1 MKVLQVEDIEKSK
14 KRKKILKGLSFSV
27 GEREIV
33 GLLGPN
39 GSGKSTT
46 IKCISGLYRTDR
58 GRIRICGNDIK
69 SNRLEAL
76 KQIGIAMEVPALYP
90 ELSGI
95 QNLRMAATA
104 RKVPKERVE
113 ELAVFTDLG
122 DRLLDRTGT
131 YSMGMKMRLN
141 LAIAIVDQ
149 PKLVILD
156 EPTNGLDPEAVF
168 RLRREIEE
176 IRQRG
181 SAVLI
186 SSHQLSEMEKIA
198 DRIVAIDDGIV
209 CFDGKLDDLSGRF
222 ENLEEFTK
230 ICMEQIRMKAFLQN
244 EIQLFFSRKNY
255 LVWIVGAL
263 AVVFAYRFYYV
274 TQYENYAQTVLEEL
288 EENAKD
294 ITIWESEYQRQCM
307 ELWGDN
313 SAEKF
318 AHASLL
324 LNAWKQYEQT
334 NIRLRYYWE
343 QAWDENGIRRTVL
356 EEDENLIAI
365 EELGE
370 EVEYTGIFRGSVA
383 DWRARMLL
391 HKAYQ
396 QSGTEEPVCPVVPQ
410 AAWLWKEAFSGNSVL
425 FLIFTVLIILLHFDA
440 WANEFE
446 YATCY
451 RLYILPIKKEWLY
464 LERFFVRVLVSVVCV
479 GSAAGILFLLGTARY
494 GTGGQMLLVIS
505 EQGTQTVISIW
516 SLVREE
522 ILGMLLYIVFLT
534 AAVLLISFIVKT
546 KMNALMICAAFC
558 MTGIVQTT
566 ASDGTGKGIV
576 EWLPQLSA
584 LTLLM
589 LLAGCILIRIR
600 ED

>member
-27 GEREIV
+27 DEQEIV

-131 YSMGMKMRLN
+131 YSMG
-141 LAIAIVDQ
+141 IAIVDQ

-222 ENLEEFTK
+222 ENLEEFYK
-230 ICMEQIRMKAFLQN
+230 NLYGADKN
-244 EIQLFFSRKNY
+244 ESI
-255 LVWIVGAL
+255 
-263 AVVFAYRFYYV
+263 FA
-274 TQYENYAQTVLEEL
+274 
-288 EENAKD
+288 K
-294 ITIWESEYQRQCM
+294 
-307 ELWGDN
+307 
-313 SAEKF
+313 
-318 AHASLL
+318 
-324 LNAWKQYEQT
+324 
-334 NIRLRYYWE
+334 
-343 QAWDENGIRRTVL
+343 
-356 EEDENLIAI
+356 
-365 EELGE
+365 
-370 EVEYTGIFRGSVA
+370 
-383 DWRARMLL
+383 
-391 HKAYQ
+391 
-396 QSGTEEPVCPVVPQ
+396 
-410 AAWLWKEAFSGNSVL
+410 
-425 FLIFTVLIILLHFDA
+425 
-440 WANEFE
+440 
-446 YATCY
+446 
-451 RLYILPIKKEWLY
+451 
-464 LERFFVRVLVSVVCV
+464 
-479 GSAAGILFLLGTARY
+479 
-494 GTGGQMLLVIS
+494 
-505 EQGTQTVISIW
+505 
-516 SLVREE
+516 
-522 ILGMLLYIVFLT
+522 
-534 AAVLLISFIVKT
+534 
-546 KMNALMICAAFC
+546 
-558 MTGIVQTT
+558 
-566 ASDGTGKGIV
+566 
-576 EWLPQLSA
+576 
-584 LTLLM
+584 
-589 LLAGCILIRIR
+589 
-600 ED
+600 

>member
-27 GEREIV
+27 GEQEIV

-209 CFDGKLDDLSGRF
+209 CFDGKLDDLSDRF
-222 ENLEEFTK
+222 ENLEEFYK
-230 ICMEQIRMKAFLQN
+230 NLYGADKN
-244 EIQLFFSRKNY
+244 ESI
-255 LVWIVGAL
+255 
-263 AVVFAYRFYYV
+263 FA
-274 TQYENYAQTVLEEL
+274 
-288 EENAKD
+288 K
-294 ITIWESEYQRQCM
+294 
-307 ELWGDN
+307 
-313 SAEKF
+313 
-318 AHASLL
+318 
-324 LNAWKQYEQT
+324 
-334 NIRLRYYWE
+334 
-343 QAWDENGIRRTVL
+343 
-356 EEDENLIAI
+356 
-365 EELGE
+365 
-370 EVEYTGIFRGSVA
+370 
-383 DWRARMLL
+383 
-391 HKAYQ
+391 
-396 QSGTEEPVCPVVPQ
+396 
-410 AAWLWKEAFSGNSVL
+410 
-425 FLIFTVLIILLHFDA
+425 
-440 WANEFE
+440 
-446 YATCY
+446 
-451 RLYILPIKKEWLY
+451 
-464 LERFFVRVLVSVVCV
+464 
-479 GSAAGILFLLGTARY
+479 
-494 GTGGQMLLVIS
+494 
-505 EQGTQTVISIW
+505 
-516 SLVREE
+516 
-522 ILGMLLYIVFLT
+522 
-534 AAVLLISFIVKT
+534 
-546 KMNALMICAAFC
+546 
-558 MTGIVQTT
+558 
-566 ASDGTGKGIV
+566 
-576 EWLPQLSA
+576 
-584 LTLLM
+584 
-589 LLAGCILIRIR
+589 
-600 ED
+600 

>member
-27 GEREIV
+27 DEQEIV

-186 SSHQLSEMEKIA
+186 SSHQLSEVEKIA
-198 DRIVAIDDGIV
+198 D
-209 CFDGKLDDLSGRF
+209 
-222 ENLEEFTK
+222 
-230 ICMEQIRMKAFLQN
+230 
-244 EIQLFFSRKNY
+244 
-255 LVWIVGAL
+255 
-263 AVVFAYRFYYV
+263 
-274 TQYENYAQTVLEEL
+274 
-288 EENAKD
+288 
-294 ITIWESEYQRQCM
+294 
-307 ELWGDN
+307 
-313 SAEKF
+313 
-318 AHASLL
+318 
-324 LNAWKQYEQT
+324 
-334 NIRLRYYWE
+334 
-343 QAWDENGIRRTVL
+343 
-356 EEDENLIAI
+356 
-365 EELGE
+365 
-370 EVEYTGIFRGSVA
+370 
-383 DWRARMLL
+383 
-391 HKAYQ
+391 
-396 QSGTEEPVCPVVPQ
+396 
-410 AAWLWKEAFSGNSVL
+410 
-425 FLIFTVLIILLHFDA
+425 
-440 WANEFE
+440 
-446 YATCY
+446 
-451 RLYILPIKKEWLY
+451 
-464 LERFFVRVLVSVVCV
+464 
-479 GSAAGILFLLGTARY
+479 
-494 GTGGQMLLVIS
+494 
-505 EQGTQTVISIW
+505 
-516 SLVREE
+516 
-522 ILGMLLYIVFLT
+522 
-534 AAVLLISFIVKT
+534 
-546 KMNALMICAAFC
+546 
-558 MTGIVQTT
+558 
-566 ASDGTGKGIV
+566 
-576 EWLPQLSA
+576 
-584 LTLLM
+584 
-589 LLAGCILIRIR
+589 
-600 ED
+600 

>member
-1 MKVLQVEDIEKSK
+1 MAICGIGTNIQLYFDYDNNVYCIREKRQNIGESGMKVLQVEDIEKSK

-122 DRLLDRTGT
+122 DRVLDRTGT

-222 ENLEEFTK
+222 ENLEEFYK
-230 ICMEQIRMKAFLQN
+230 NLYGADKN
-244 EIQLFFSRKNY
+244 ESI
-255 LVWIVGAL
+255 
-263 AVVFAYRFYYV
+263 FA
-274 TQYENYAQTVLEEL
+274 
-288 EENAKD
+288 K
-294 ITIWESEYQRQCM
+294 
-307 ELWGDN
+307 
-313 SAEKF
+313 
-318 AHASLL
+318 
-324 LNAWKQYEQT
+324 
-334 NIRLRYYWE
+334 
-343 QAWDENGIRRTVL
+343 
-356 EEDENLIAI
+356 
-365 EELGE
+365 
-370 EVEYTGIFRGSVA
+370 
-383 DWRARMLL
+383 
-391 HKAYQ
+391 
-396 QSGTEEPVCPVVPQ
+396 
-410 AAWLWKEAFSGNSVL
+410 
-425 FLIFTVLIILLHFDA
+425 
-440 WANEFE
+440 
-446 YATCY
+446 
-451 RLYILPIKKEWLY
+451 
-464 LERFFVRVLVSVVCV
+464 
-479 GSAAGILFLLGTARY
+479 
-494 GTGGQMLLVIS
+494 
-505 EQGTQTVISIW
+505 
-516 SLVREE
+516 
-522 ILGMLLYIVFLT
+522 
-534 AAVLLISFIVKT
+534 
-546 KMNALMICAAFC
+546 
-558 MTGIVQTT
+558 
-566 ASDGTGKGIV
+566 
-576 EWLPQLSA
+576 
-584 LTLLM
+584 
-589 LLAGCILIRIR
+589 
-600 ED
+600 